1 MERKTFPMERRKR
14 IALLAHDDTNTDLV
28 QWTKDN
34 KRSGV
39 RIPSAPLLK
48 VLQKTGKSKDLGSP
62 TGVLRT
68 PVFTLVRY
76 ENASSM
82 AATALC
88 CMLGRTCRNKRR

>member
-39 RIPSAPLLK
+39 RIPSAPLL
-48 VLQKTGKSKDLGSP
+48 
-62 TGVLRT
+62 
-68 PVFTLVRY
+68 
-76 ENASSM
+76 
-82 AATALC
+82 
-88 CMLGRTCRNKRR
+88 

>member
-1 MERKTFPMERRKR
+1 LQAFLNTSEQPQQYESAFARR
-14 IALLAHDDTNTDLV
+14 
-28 QWTKDN
+28 
-34 KRSGV
+34 RSGV
-39 RIPSAPLLK
+39 RIPSAPLLQ

-88 CMLGRTCRNKRR
+88 CMLGRTCRNKRQ